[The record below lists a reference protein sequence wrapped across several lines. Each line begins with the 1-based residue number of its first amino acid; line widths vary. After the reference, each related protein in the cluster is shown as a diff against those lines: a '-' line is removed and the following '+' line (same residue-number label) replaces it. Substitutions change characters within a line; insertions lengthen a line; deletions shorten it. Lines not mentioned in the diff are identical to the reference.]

1 MTTEQIHTIAWLNRA
16 YLARL
21 KVDALIAQQEELRAN
36 AERNTL
42 ALGNTGASNSVK
54 AGNSTENVLIE
65 LVDLTNKI
73 ATEIK
78 AQNQIYNEVN
88 SVVND
93 VEDITL
99 QTVLRY
105 RYLCYHKWQTIAEL
119 MNYDERTIR
128 RKHKQAIDEVVRKC
142 P

>member
-1 MTTEQIHTIAWLNRA
+1 MTTEQIHAIAWLNRA

-42 ALGNTGASNSVK
+42 ALGNTGASSSAK
-54 AGNSTENVLIE
+54 ADNSTENVLIE